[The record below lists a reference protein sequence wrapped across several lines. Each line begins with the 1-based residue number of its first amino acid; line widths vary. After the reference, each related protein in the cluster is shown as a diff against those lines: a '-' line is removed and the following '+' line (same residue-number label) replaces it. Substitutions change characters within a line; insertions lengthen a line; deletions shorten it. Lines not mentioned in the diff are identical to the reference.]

1 MSQQNPAS
9 APSDDGS
16 PKGDP
21 WHAFGYIVAG
31 VAVYGTIG
39 WLADGWLGT
48 SYLVAIGIL
57 LGAGFG
63 LYMTWAR
70 FNKLLPGETRD
81 NSTTPP
87 STTSDTSDE
96 NFEQD

>member
-39 WLADGWLGT
+39 WLADGWFGT

-70 FNKLLPGETRD
+70 FNKPLPGETRE
-81 NSTTPP
+81 NSSTPP
-87 STTSDTSDE
+87 GTTSSTPDE